1 MGTAARG
8 ICSNISKGCRMGSCS
23 SLEGP
28 VKVNKD
34 RLVKEP
40 RHTPTWLP
48 STSGCMGLEGREEPR
63 WWLIIV
69 LVPVKA
75 AVEKCR
81 QARDLELYVR
91 IEFKMIS
98 GGPCGL
104 KKMGDIYAD
113 KKTGEQELGK
123 V

>member
-1 MGTAARG
+1 MEV
-8 ICSNISKGCRMGSCS
+8 S
-23 SLEGP
+23 
-28 VKVNKD
+28 KD

-48 STSGCMGLEGREEPR
+48 YTSGCMGLEGREEPR
-63 WWLIIV
+63 WWLITA

-81 QARDLELYVR
+81 QARDLELYVK

-98 GGPCGL
+98 GGPCRL

-113 KKTGEQELGK
+113 KKQVNKNWGK
-123 V
+123 VERQADGQQGPYERAWSWSQSWNDS